1 LNIFLKDNILKNN
14 YNYNYS
20 NIVYNITTSL
30 PVLQYSIIMLVS
42 IPACKQAT
50 CHFDSLTVEA
60 YHEKANEN

>member
-1 LNIFLKDNILKNN
+1 LNIFLKNNILKN
-14 YNYNYS
+14 NYNYS